1 MATLLNCSPTTRT
14 SKSLIMMIGCCVL
27 LLMSTSMVGCSRPA
41 IVDGKAIVELDG
53 TAYTLDIVADDAT
66 RERGLG
72 GVTELPEFGGMLFA
86 FPRATMRAFVM
97 RDCVIDIDIIFLD
110 SAGRIVA
117 MHHMPVE
124 PPRTAEESLLE
135 YESRLKRYTSRF
147 AAQYAIEIR
156 GGALESMNL
165 EQGQMIE
172 LDTEYLETIIQ

>member
-1 MATLLNCSPTTRT
+1 
-14 SKSLIMMIGCCVL
+14 
-27 LLMSTSMVGCSRPA
+27 
-41 IVDGKAIVELDG
+41 
-53 TAYTLDIVADDAT
+53 
-66 RERGLG
+66 LG

-86 FPRATMRAFVM
+86 FPRSTMRAFVM

-124 PPRTAEESLLE
+124 PPKTAEETPLQ

-156 GGALESMNL
+156 GGALEKMNL

-172 LDTEYLETIIQ
+172 LDTEYLKSIVQ